1 MKSNYFTSL
10 KEINRRNPNRFL
22 AFYSLLRLLTK
33 PSYPDVL
40 PQFAGKNWPL
50 DDVNNCI
57 GTGSDYWRTMKKNFG
72 DIMKTFKNSNNK
84 RGLEL
89 EI

>member
-10 KEINRRNPNRFL
+10 KEINREEPKSFSSFL
-22 AFYSLLRLLTK
+22 FLVTLAHETH
-33 PSYPDVL
+33 PDVL

-57 GTGSDYWRTMKKNFG
+57 GTT
-72 DIMKTFKNSNNK
+72 TTNNNNN
-84 RGLEL
+84 G
-89 EI
+89 